1 MKAFLTPALL
11 VCAGIAR
18 LQAATII
25 DNYNASL
32 GAGHSLQ
39 TAAVAFN
46 LSVGYAEVQVAG
58 RLFTG
63 TGSGE
68 FGLSNGTAT
77 LLDALG
83 PGTTPNII
91 AQNGFLTDFG
101 NPNNAAPSIVFFAGL
116 SLNPGTYYL
125 VLQSSPNNSN
135 PIIWQTTPNGPVTGN
150 GVTSVFNFVAAAQN
164 ATFTSPF
171 FPIDTIDRVQYL
183 VTGREVTGG
192 DVPEPSGWVLLAA
205 GIGVVLLRKKSMQ

>member
-1 MKAFLTPALL
+1 MKTFLTPALL
-11 VCAGIAR
+11 VCAGIAQ
-18 LQAATII
+18 LPAATII
-25 DNYNASL
+25 DNYNANL
-32 GAGHSLQ
+32 GSGHTLQ

-46 LSVGYAEVQVAG
+46 LSVGYVEVQVAG

-63 TGSGE
+63 TGNGE

-83 PGTTPNII
+83 PATTPNVI
-91 AQNGFLTDFG
+91 AQSGFLTDFG

-116 SLNPGTYYL
+116 TLNPGTYYL

-135 PIIWQTTPNGPVTGN
+135 PMIWQTTPNGPVVGN
-150 GVTSVFNFVAAAQN
+150 GVASLLNFAVAPQN

-171 FPIDTIDRVQYL
+171 SPLDTNLKLQYL

-192 DVPEPSGWVLLAA
+192 DVPEPSTWLLLTA
-205 GIGVVLLRKKSMQ
+205 GLGTIIFRRR

>member
-1 MKAFLTPALL
+1 MKVFQTLALS
-11 VCAGIAR
+11 VCAGVAQ

-25 DNYNASL
+25 DNYNANL
-32 GAGHSLQ
+32 GSGHTLQ

-46 LSVGYAEVQVAG
+46 LSVGYTGVSVSG

-68 FGLSNGTAT
+68 FGLGNGTAT
-77 LLDALG
+77 LVDALG

-91 AQNGFLTDFG
+91 AQNGFLTDFS
-101 NPNNAAPSIVFFAGL
+101 NPNNAAPSITFFSGL

-125 VLQSSPNNSN
+125 VLQSSPSNSN
-135 PIIWQTTPNGPVTGN
+135 PMIWQTTPNGPVVGN
-150 GVTSVFNFVAAAQN
+150 GVTSLINFVVAGQN

-171 FPIDTIDRVQYL
+171 SPIDTNLKLQYL
-183 VTGREVTGG
+183 VTGNQVPGG
-192 DVPEPSGWVLLAA
+192 GIPEPSTWVLLAV
-205 GIGVVLLRKKSMQ
+205 GIGVVLLRKKALQ